1 MLLPQE
7 IRKKEFSLAM
17 GGYARSEVNSY
28 LEYIADNYEK
38 LRRENDE
45 LSRRLDAAIEKLD
58 QYNSAEL
65 AAVTANVKAGDA
77 LSGEKSTAA
86 AAILSGAVSSLRL
99 ELDMVSAKLKEIEL
113 LVSDAEPIEEDEPIE
128 EIEADELD
136 ELDAIEDETDD
147 IEALDGIDAEAET
160 AEVEAEESLI
170 FEIPVVSEI
179 DEAEEAEETDEAI
192 EETVEEVVEETESV
206 ENDVVFDVPAE
217 EADADEQTLP
227 EQLDMDDFLADFFDV
242 DGEVTDA
249 DAEAETSIP
258 DAVPSEAQE
267 PKLAEEVQTE
277 KPVDQPKKASKV
289 RFHLAKKKKKAAPEK
304 KETDDLDD
312 ILSALKLQYDSVS
325 ESEEADDDD
334 FDMTNLDE
342 FNYIFG
348 DSSTKID
355 TVATDDDIVS
365 DLYDD

>member
-77 LSGEKSTAA
+77 ISGEKSTAA

-113 LVSDAEPIEEDEPIE
+113 LVSDTEPIEEDEPIE

-170 FEIPVVSEI
+170 FEIPVVSEAE
-179 DEAEEAEETDEAI
+179 EAEEAEETDEAI
-192 EETVEEVVEETESV
+192 EETVEEAVEETENV

-227 EQLDMDDFLADFFDV
+227 EQLDMDDFLTDFFDV
-242 DGEVTDA
+242 DGDVTDA

-258 DAVPSEAQE
+258 DAVRSDVQE
-267 PKLAEEVQTE
+267 PKLAEENQTE
-277 KPVDQPKKASKV
+277 KPADQPKKASKA

-325 ESEEADDDD
+325 ESAEADDDD

-355 TVATDDDIVS
+355 TVATDDDIVG